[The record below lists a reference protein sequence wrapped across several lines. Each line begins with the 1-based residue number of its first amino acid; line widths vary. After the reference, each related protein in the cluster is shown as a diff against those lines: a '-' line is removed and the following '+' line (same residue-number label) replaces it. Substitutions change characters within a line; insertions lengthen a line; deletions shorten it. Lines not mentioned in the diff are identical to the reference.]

1 MNHFEFDQYFSF
13 QLYSDETGFSKPNVK
28 MFEMVYNQIG
38 KNKIVNK
45 LEVLHIGDN
54 KVADY
59 NGAIN
64 FGFDALLI

>member
-1 MNHFEFDQYFSF
+1 M
-13 QLYSDETGFSKPNVK
+13 
-28 MFEMVYNQIG
+28 YNKIRE
-38 KNKIVNK
+38 KKIVNK

-64 FGFDALLI
+64 FGFNAFLI